1 MEIRTAYANLTG
13 TYIREQN
20 SPTGR
25 SCVDVTASG
34 SYCLDSGTFPTSVAH
49 IITEVP
55 TVFNKPGQLSAGL
68 GIKVNGTWRGWGY
81 AGKPRLVLP

>member
-1 MEIRTAYANLTG
+1 LLSNSCHFFSRP
-13 TYIREQN
+13 YIREVN
-20 SPTGR
+20 GPTGR
-25 SCVDVTASG
+25 SCLDVTASG
-34 SYCLDSGTFPTSVAH
+34 SYCLGGGTFPTSVAH

-55 TVFNKPGQLSAGL
+55 NVFAKPGQLSAGL

>member
-1 MEIRTAYANLTG
+1 MRTACANLRG

-20 SPTGR
+20 TPTGR

-34 SYCLDSGTFPTSVAH
+34 IYCLGSGTYPTSVAR

-68 GIKVNGTWRGWGY
+68 GIKVNGTWLGWGF